1 MKYFLVILTFALAVL
16 GVALG
21 HAKPKHEKII
31 TIVTIVLLVATA
43 STQIWIEHQSSKKEW
58 REKWSGKLRSSG
70 RSREKYPVLR
80 LGGARLVWSGEP
92 NQPIIQVAEEP
103 LTISLNDGRAEVS
116 LVIRDNNGIILAG
129 IRNNEWF
136 VAQPPVTLDRNFNEN
151 SLEVINAKGEV
162 IFQVQVFGE
171 EVSLAG
177 HFYTINGQGPSGIGP
192 WLGKAPSGKLFKYPS
207 AEHPGELADD

>member
-1 MKYFLVILTFALAVL
+1 MKYFLIILTLLIAIL
-16 GVALG
+16 GVKFG
-21 HAKPKHEKII
+21 QIKPKYDKII
-31 TIVTIVLLVATA
+31 LLVTVVLLVASAA
-43 STQIWIEHQSSKKEW
+43 SQIYIEHQSSKKEW
-58 REKWSGKLRSSG
+58 REKWSGKLRSPI
-70 RSREKYPVLR
+70 RSRENNPVLR
-80 LGGARLVWSGEP
+80 LGDSRIAWAGEP
-92 NQPIIQVAEEP
+92 NKPILRVAEEP
-103 LTISLNDGRAEVS
+103 LTISLKDGKAEVS

-162 IFQVQVFGE
+162 IFQIQIVGE
-171 EVSLAG
+171 EVRLAG

-207 AEHPGELADD
+207 AEHPGELADE

>member
-1 MKYFLVILTFALAVL
+1 MKYFLIILTLTIAIL
-16 GVALG
+16 GVKFVQI
-21 HAKPKHEKII
+21 KPKYDKII
-31 TIVTIVLLVATA
+31 LLVTVVLLVASAA
-43 STQIWIEHQSSKKEW
+43 SQIYIEHQSAKKEW
-58 REKWSGKLRSSG
+58 REKWSGKLRSPI
-70 RSREKYPVLR
+70 RSRENNPVLR
-80 LGGARLVWSGEP
+80 LGDSRMAWAGEP
-92 NQPIIQVAEEP
+92 NKPILQVAEEP
-103 LTISLNDGRAEVS
+103 LTISLKDGKAEVS

-162 IFQVQVFGE
+162 IFQVQIVGE
-171 EVSLAG
+171 EVRLAG

-207 AEHPGELADD
+207 AEHPGELADE